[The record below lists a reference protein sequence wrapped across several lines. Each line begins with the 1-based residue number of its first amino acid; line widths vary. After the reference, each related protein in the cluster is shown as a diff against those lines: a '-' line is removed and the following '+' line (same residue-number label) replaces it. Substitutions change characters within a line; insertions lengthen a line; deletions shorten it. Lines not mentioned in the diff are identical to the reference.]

1 MREEDADDDGT
12 ECDGDEDEDNTV
24 LDNTG
29 DDEDV
34 VLNARALRASKRD
47 R

>member
-1 MREEDADDDGT
+1 MREEDTDDDGT
-12 ECDGDEDEDNTV
+12 ECDGDEDEDNNV